1 MDGAFHRQADG
12 VAIGSPV
19 APLLENIFL
28 SQYDDEL
35 ASHSK
40 IKSCY
45 FDDIIRSM
53 LNGIKT
59 DPSKFFERSPSKFD
73 IYVGKRTTK
82 D

>member
-1 MDGAFHRQADG
+1 MDGAFHRQSDG

-40 IKSCY
+40 I
-45 FDDIIRSM
+45 
-53 LNGIKT
+53 
-59 DPSKFFERSPSKFD
+59 
-73 IYVGKRTTK
+73 
-82 D
+82 